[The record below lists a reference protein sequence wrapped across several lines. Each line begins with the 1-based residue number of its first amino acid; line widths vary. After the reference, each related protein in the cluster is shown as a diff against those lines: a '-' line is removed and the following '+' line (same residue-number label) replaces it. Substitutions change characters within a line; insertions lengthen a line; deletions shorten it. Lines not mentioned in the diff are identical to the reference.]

1 MSHLIKIRE
10 VSLKYDIS
18 ARALKYYE
26 DMGLINSARSDDYAY
41 RMYDAAAIQRL
52 EQILILRKL
61 NISIKDIKR
70 IFDTA
75 GSEIVLEVLGKKV
88 DGIDEEV
95 SLLHELREIILEFIK
110 HIQQVD
116 FQNESDVKRLYDK
129 AGDIE
134 GRLINVEYSGNAANV
149 NRLMEVS
156 EKLDTK
162 VPDVIIV
169 KIPPFRALT
178 SGPLPEDVLF
188 GEFMAWNDAQTYAC
202 VPILFDGC
210 DFFTFV
216 EINGE
221 WMFEWFWRVSD
232 DVTETDVAPYKI
244 VNQPGGLYALAMSVD
259 GDGDSRH
266 RVISKM
272 NKWLEL
278 TNFER
283 DNSRRE
289 ASHMIYVGEEINK
302 GLGYDQ
308 LNLYLPIKLK
318 TTEEVEV
325 HG

>member
-1 MSHLIKIRE
+1 MSQLVKIRE

-26 DMGLINSARSDDYAY
+26 DMGLINSAKSDDYAY
-41 RMYDAAAIQRL
+41 RMYDAVAIQRL

-70 IFDTA
+70 IFDTE

-88 DGIDEEV
+88 ETIDEEV
-95 SLLHELREIILEFIK
+95 SLLHELREIVLEFVK
-110 HIQQVD
+110 HIQQAD
-116 FQNESDVKRLYDK
+116 FQKESDVKRLYDK
-129 AGDIE
+129 ARDIE
-134 GRLINVEYSGNAANV
+134 GQLINVEYGGNTATV

-156 EKLDTK
+156 EKLDMK

-169 KIPPFRALT
+169 KIPPFRAVT
-178 SGPLPEDVLF
+178 SRPLPEDVLF
-188 GEFMAWNDAQTYAC
+188 GEFMVWNDAQTYAC

-210 DFFTFV
+210 DFLTFV

-232 DVTETDVAPYKI
+232 EVTEADVAPYTI

-259 GDGDSRH
+259 GDGESRH
-266 RVISKM
+266 RVIVKM
-272 NKWLEL
+272 NKCLEH
-278 TNFER
+278 TNFEK
-283 DNSRRE
+283 DDSRRE
-289 ASHMIYVGEEINK
+289 AMHMIYVSEEIKK

-318 TTEEVEV
+318 EGVV